1 MLRFDSCP
9 NCFAPLHGQADCP
22 ACGYNYFNDKKQ
34 PKGVL
39 EPFAILSNR
48 YIVGRVLGKGGFGV
62 TYVALDMIKNI
73 RCAVKEYMPA
83 EYSKRGNGTKN
94 LYPMEDAKSKYV
106 FNHGRDKFVEEARTL
121 ITLKNNPIVVDILD
135 YFTENN
141 TAYLAMEYLDGSDLR
156 KLAKQSNGKIDAEF
170 AKVIFVTIASALTV
184 IHKQNILHRD
194 LSPENIFVTKNGDIK
209 LIDFGAA
216 RNFVSNQN
224 KGMSIL
230 LKPGFAPPEQ
240 YSMDGVQ
247 GPWTDVY
254 ALCATFYNIVSGQKL
269 IDAMYRYR
277 GQKQPTLYELG
288 CPVSKKT
295 SDVIAKGMELEYKNR
310 YKNFSELLN
319 DIDIVT
325 SNRSTKKEQAF
336 EHKKDFNKISYER
349 QSYSNKYNKNADD
362 ISEVNTDRRT
372 SQRKKAPLYTGILLN
387 NMTGQKVKLTN
398 NIDFKIGR
406 SVNSC
411 DYVVSGDKN
420 ISRVQCTVY
429 FDKNTGAFYI
439 TDYSSNGTFFA
450 DNTRLVKN
458 RKYRVYTEC
467 SFYLVTPNHSFTLLS
482 LQKP

>member
-39 EPFAILSNR
+39 EPFTILSNR

-94 LYPMEDAKSKYV
+94 LYPMEDSKSRYV

-141 TAYLAMEYLDGSDLR
+141 TAYLVMEYLDGSDLR
-156 KLAKQSNGKIDAEF
+156 KLAKQNNGKIDAEF

-194 LSPENIFVTKNGDIK
+194 LSPENIFVTKSDEIK

-277 GQKQPTLYELG
+277 GQKQPNLYELG

-310 YKNFSELLN
+310 YKDFSDLLN

-325 SNRSTKKEQAF
+325 SNRSTKKEQIF
-336 EHKKDFNKISYER
+336 LQKKDIKNNPYENQNNTKDTDTSETHTDKKIWK
-349 QSYSNKYNKNADD
+349 Q
-362 ISEVNTDRRT
+362 
-372 SQRKKAPLYTGILLN
+372 KKSPLYTGVLLN
-387 NMTGQKVKLTN
+387 NMTGQKINLAN

-411 DYVVSGDKN
+411 DYVVSGDIN

-429 FDKNTGAFYI
+429 FDKNTGVFYI

-450 DNTRLVKN
+450 DDTRLIKN
-458 RKYRVYTEC
+458 RKYRVNSGC
-467 SFYLVTPNHSFTLLS
+467 SFFLVTPNHSFTLIS
-482 LQKP
+482 LQRP